1 MNVEENPEVEKEF
14 TNEELEKMREDTIAY
29 YKDKISVLSVQ
40 AEHEELLARIAE
52 AQLKQVAAIIR
63 RAQLTAPPEEEIND
77 LKEKESVS
85 KQEFT
90 QETQEKRSLKK
101 N

>member
-85 KQEFT
+85 KQEFN